1 MTLKAIELQI
11 ALPRT
16 FDAGKI
22 QQQLQQRGQLANDEA
37 ALEFQNQTEWKG
49 NAVVKKEPTNNT
61 HLKRDGESRN
71 NDSYQNK
78 RKTKKKTTSNEKHP
92 TKGNSID
99 FLG

>member
-1 MTLKAIELQI
+1 MQV

-16 FDAGKI
+16 IDAGKI

-37 ALEFQNQTEWKG
+37 ALAVQKNTEWKKH
-49 NAVVKKEPTNNT
+49 AVIKKEPTSNNEF
-61 HLKRDGESRN
+61 KKDGEPRH
-71 NDSYQNK
+71 NDSYQEK
-78 RKTKKKTTSNEKHP
+78 RKPKKNRTRNKNHP